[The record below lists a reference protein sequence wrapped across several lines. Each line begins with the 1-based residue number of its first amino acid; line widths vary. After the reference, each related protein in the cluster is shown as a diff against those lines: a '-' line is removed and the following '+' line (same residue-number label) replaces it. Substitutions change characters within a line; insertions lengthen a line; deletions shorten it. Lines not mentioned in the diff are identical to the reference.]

1 MRQARTLAVLAVAL
15 SMLAAGRARAASID
29 VAASSLAG
37 AEVLDLS
44 EPGTLAFSLLVPSGS
59 AIELAVVLDP
69 SETASPLGLIASL
82 VSLGDLPLSSLAIST
97 LGAPGV
103 ALGTIGSFARDGRA
117 SAAAPPAV
125 AGRVTVP
132 LDAKRPLHVLE
143 LGATAANGAQP
154 WTIQA
159 SGLGAPHRFRL
170 RIEPIPEP
178 GALVASL
185 AAFGAIAALARRRRS
200 RGILLGIGLLAFG
213 TDVARAANVSVT
225 SGIDGAVGSLRERL
239 LNVVQDGDTITF
251 SVAAVGLA
259 NPLGVIHQGLTF
271 QGPVTIQPQGAART
285 AVGFSA
291 NQITVQGSVRFL
303 NTTVSAGSEFGTT
316 GFRLLGNRFE
326 GDSALFLEHDVDCEV
341 RDNTFAASPQNS
353 QVIGT
358 SFTENCAI
366 AHNSFDT
373 SADSAINDDES
384 EGLVIDDNTA
394 NANITVAAKS
404 GAITNN
410 DVPEIWVFP
419 PGAGADQ
426 PLIVSGN
433 DVDLLLVKRSNVEV
447 VSNVVHAGE
456 GFGRLGAAAYFVHG
470 GPPSTGSFSARQNT
484 VTGGQTGILFADL
497 FGPTQSSELRENDVS
512 GAKKLGITARLTAGT
527 VIADNPVHDN
537 GTGTGGTGIEILH
550 ARTPGV
556 TENNLV
562 TNTQGAGIEVI
573 EPNQTYTVRGNTITG
588 SSAAGIEMV
597 GGPGRLTIEANTV
610 ATNQGPGVAIRDGA
624 LAVVTGGSY
633 TDNGDAG
640 ILVFPGARSEITQ
653 ISATGNVGPGIDLF
667 PKAVT
672 PNPATKDANQDLD
685 WPEFVWDPA
694 SQQIIGTAAP
704 LSRVEVYV
712 VEGGP
717 RIGNPDNGEGFSY
730 LGFVMTDAAGNFTYP
745 GSGALLCT
753 PQQILTLTDTV
764 PGANAFTSE
773 FSTDFSCDLDEDGIA
788 IGDDRCAATPEGVA
802 VNADGCYE
810 TRTQPDGTDVYC
822 NSATSCSASTGNGL
836 GPCIDCG
843 YETLDGAF
851 WDCFGSTTCIT
862 SSADGARSCGEGCSI
877 DDGEFSVACGEG
889 GCTATANGLY
899 ECSGSANECTGS
911 AGDRSFSCPADLP
924 CEIHTHPGVPN
935 AATSGQVTIT
945 KESIG
950 GDDSFQFGLILIPF
964 ESPRTGTIP
973 TSSGAGTKLLRV
985 IVPGAALPGATYEIF
1000 EFVPNDWVLTNVICD
1015 GDVMAVEGGIAF
1027 DPAPGLDLHC
1037 TFVNERLGGPTRP
1050 AGGVTSPDVIVRTR
1064 TFGLPPGNR
1073 IAIAGANGLVI
1084 MDPLTGTI
1092 PTAGNATLSFLN
1104 GSLYQNL
1111 LGALVI
1117 EKPTGDGADAI
1128 FSYNNTSG
1136 GSIRTY
1142 VPSIQNFGATQL
1154 VFGTY
1159 RDAVHLGDDP
1169 AQTEAIL
1176 TTTSAIER
1184 FTWTDFGGGQLFPN
1198 TAIALNN
1205 FSGAGTPVS
1214 AFAFPAK
1221 TRILAVTAGTPGKL
1235 VIGDPAQFFLAVSVV
1250 GNVGND
1256 PRRIRCLG
1264 SVCAVSNFSSDSL
1277 TLATWDGATN
1287 VAITATQAVGDGP
1300 IGIDLAQD
1308 GANVIVAST
1317 GFTDSTYTLTTVA
1330 PNGSVVSSETLPAPV
1345 GCDQPGHALWL
1356 DDAEQSL
1363 VLSCYGS
1370 DALAVITP
1378 GIAPP

>member
-1 MRQARTLAVLAVAL
+1 MRQAARTLAVLAFAL
-15 SMLAAGRARAASID
+15 SMLAAGRVRAASID

-44 EPGTLAFSLLVPSGS
+44 GPGTLAFSLLVPGGS

-82 VSLGDLPLSSLAIST
+82 VSLGDLPLSGLAVST

-103 ALGTIGSFARDGRA
+103 ALGTIGSFARGGRSP
-117 SAAAPPAV
+117 SAAPAAA
-125 AGRVTVP
+125 AGRVTLP

-143 LGATAANGAQP
+143 LGATAANGAQA
-154 WTIQA
+154 WTIDA

-200 RGILLGIGLLAFG
+200 RGVLLGIGLLAFG
-213 TDVARAANVSVT
+213 AETASAANVAVT

-239 LNVVQDGDTITF
+239 LHVVQDGDTITF
-251 SVAAVGLA
+251 SVSIVGLA
-259 NPLGVIHQGLTF
+259 NPLEVIHQGVTL

-285 AVGFSA
+285 AITFSA

-303 NTTVSAGSEFGTT
+303 NTTVAVGGEFGTT
-316 GFRLLGNRFE
+316 GFRMLGNRFE
-326 GDSALFLEHDVDCEV
+326 GDAALFFEQDADCEV
-341 RDNTFAASPQNS
+341 RDNTFEASPQNA

-366 AHNSFDT
+366 VHNSFDT
-373 SADSAINDDES
+373 SVDSAVSDDES

-404 GAITNN
+404 GSITNN
-410 DVPEIWVFP
+410 HVPEIWVFP
-419 PGAGADQ
+419 PGAGANL
-426 PLIVSGN
+426 PLTVSGN

-447 VSNVVHAGE
+447 VNNVVHAGE

-484 VTGGQTGILFADL
+484 VTGGVTGILFADL
-497 FGPTQSSELRENDVS
+497 FGPAQSSELRENDVS
-512 GAKKLGITARLTAGT
+512 GAEKLGITARLTAGT
-527 VIADNPVHDN
+527 VIAGNPVHDN

-556 TENNLV
+556 TENNPV
-562 TNTQGAGIEVI
+562 TNTQGTGIEVI
-573 EPNQTYTVRGNTITG
+573 GPNQTYTVRGNTITG

-653 ISATGNVGPGIDLF
+653 ISATRNVGPGIDLF

-717 RIGNPDNGEGFSY
+717 RIGNPNNGEGIAY
-730 LGFVMTDAAGNFTYP
+730 LGFVMTDAAGHFHYP

-764 PGANAFTSE
+764 PGTNAFTSE
-773 FSTDFSCDLDEDGIA
+773 FSPDFSCDADGDGVA
-788 IGDDRCAATPEGVA
+788 LGGDRCAATPDGVA
-802 VNADGCYE
+802 VNSDGCYE

-822 NSATSCSASTGNGL
+822 NSETSCSAATGNGL
-836 GPCIDCG
+836 GPCSDCA
-843 YETLDGAF
+843 YEKPGGAF
-851 WDCFGSTTCIT
+851 WNGFGATLFTSFADLLRSTLGGVITDGTFRLDCGGSASCSERPDGGYTCSGAAGECDARWPESELDCGASECEQLTDADAVDEPFAHVVFI
-862 SSADGARSCGEGCSI
+862 SKEAIDLSGDPADGSFEFALASDNPAPFETTIATSGGVGTKRLEYARYGDELR
-877 DDGEFSVACGEG
+877 VAENVPVGWE
-889 GCTATANGLY
+889 L
-899 ECSGSANECTGS
+899 EDVFCSGSFIRE
-911 AGDRSFSCPADLP
+911 
-924 CEIHTHPGVPN
+924 
-935 AATSGQVTIT
+935 
-945 KESIG
+945 
-950 GDDSFQFGLILIPF
+950 
-964 ESPRTGTIP
+964 
-973 TSSGAGTKLLRV
+973 GAGITV
-985 IVPGAALPGATYEIF
+985 TG
-1000 EFVPNDWVLTNVICD
+1000 
-1015 GDVMAVEGGIAF
+1015 F
-1027 DPAPGLDLHC
+1027 DPQSRHASC
-1037 TFVNERLGGPTRP
+1037 TFLNRRTDSGPVRP
-1050 AGGVTSPDVIVRTR
+1050 IDVTSPDVLSPTK

-1092 PTAGNATLSFLN
+1092 PTIGNATLSFVN

-1128 FSYNNTSG
+1128 FTYNNTSG
-1136 GSIRTY
+1136 ASIRTY
-1142 VPSIQNFGATQL
+1142 VPSILNFGATLL
-1154 VFGTY
+1154 VSGTY

-1176 TTTSAIER
+1176 TTTTDVQR
-1184 FTWTDFGGGQLFPN
+1184 FTWTDFGGGQLFPS
-1198 TAIALNN
+1198 TGVALNN
-1205 FSGAGTPVS
+1205 FTGAGTPVS
-1214 AFAFPAK
+1214 AFAFPSK
-1221 TRILAVTAGTPGKL
+1221 TRILAVTAGSPGKL
-1235 VIGDPAQFFLAVSVV
+1235 VIGDPAHFFLAVTVV
-1250 GNVGND
+1250 GDVGND
-1256 PRRIRCLG
+1256 PRRLRCLG
-1264 SVCAVSNFSSDSL
+1264 TVCAVSNFGSDSL
-1277 TLATWDGATN
+1277 TLATWDGATS

-1317 GFTDSTYTLTTVA
+1317 GFHDSTYTLTTVA
-1330 PNGSVVSSETLPAPV
+1330 PNGSVVSSDTLPAPI

-1356 DDAEQSL
+1356 DDPAQSL
-1363 VLSCYGS
+1363 VLSCFGS
-1370 DALAVITP
+1370 NAIAVITP
-1378 GIAPP
+1378 